1 MGFKEHW
8 LYLVLRPLE
17 AFALHSLDCT
27 NSLALKKRLVCSQH
41 NAACQT
47 TQATI

>member
-1 MGFKEHW
+1 MGFKEHL

-17 AFALHSLDCT
+17 AFALHS
-27 NSLALKKRLVCSQH
+27 RLVCSQH